1 MIQRIQSIYLLAA
14 SLVLFSLFLFPVINN
29 LILNGHADSIMVT
42 GVYEIVNGVRTKI
55 SSSVALTIATIA
67 AAMLPLA
74 GIFLYKNRKKQSS
87 YCYIAIVLIIGYSF
101 YLAETVKDI
110 VGEGITLKPE
120 NYGLG
125 IILPSLAIV
134 LIILGIRNIN
144 KDEKLVRSAD
154 RLR

>member
-14 SLVLFSLFLFPVINN
+14 SLVLFALFLFPLINN
-29 LILNGHADSIMVT
+29 LILNGHPDSIMVT
-42 GVYEIVNGVRTKI
+42 GVYEVINGVRTKT
-55 SSSVALTIATIA
+55 SSFLLLSIATVI

-74 GIFLYKNRKKQSS
+74 GVFLYKDRKRQSA

-101 YLAETVKDI
+101 LMAETVKSFI
-110 VGEGITLKPE
+110 GEGLVLRPE

-125 IILPSLAIV
+125 MILSSLAIV
-134 LIILGIRNIN
+134 LIIFAAKAIGR
-144 KDEKLVRSAD
+144 DEKLVRSAD

>member
-14 SLVLFSLFLFPVINN
+14 SLVLFALFLFPVVNN
-29 LILNGHADSIMVT
+29 LLLNGHADSIMAS
-42 GVYEIVNGVRTKI
+42 GIYEVINGVRTKT
-55 SSSVALTIATIA
+55 SSLIYLTIATIIA
-67 AAMLPLA
+67 ALLPLA
-74 GIFLYKNRKKQSS
+74 GIFMYKNRKQQSS

-110 VGEGITLKPE
+110 VGAGITLKPE